1 LFWLQKAKYVL
12 LAPYFKTLIDQK
24 SIAVLPLENLSSD
37 PENEYF
43 ADGMSEEIINALS
56 KIEGLKVTA
65 RTSSF
70 VFKGKKEDVRII
82 GNQLGVSTV
91 LEGSIRKV
99 GKRIRV
105 TTQLIRTDNGFHIWS
120 DNFDRQLDDVFELQD
135 EISLLVADKIRE
147 NFGHLKIKSHLVKSS
162 TANVEAY
169 NIYLKGRFN
178 HLKWDEEG
186 IQKAIELYSTCIA
199 MDPTYAEPHF
209 GLAYCYAMA
218 GSWWPEPSLLAEA
231 EEHINKGFSLDDQS
245 AQGYYAQATLSFWGH
260 WDFHKGQENY
270 LKAIQLSPK
279 YTEAEEGLVELYTA
293 VGDFENALKHV
304 ENILKFNPLSA
315 NHFYT
320 KANIFYLQN
329 DLKEAEYFTDQAL
342 LIDPQ
347 FTHAICLKQLCLI
360 HRGKL
365 DELRYYLE
373 HTPMVE
379 RSEACLLLFELIHE
393 SKAISAQTIDEELKR
408 EVPIPLFPWTLFLKI
423 YAKRTKDAEAEL
435 KDAVERKIGQYV
447 NFKSHP
453 LYRPLSHSVVFQKLA
468 SENLV
473 SNGSS
478 FEWPVKADKSVLL
491 SKEEAEPLIRK
502 LNELMEEEQAFL
514 NNTTS
519 LRSTAESIDTTSNKL
534 SYLLN
539 EFLGKNF
546 NEYLNGYRLEA
557 FQKMALDPQNSHL
570 TLLGLAYESGFKSK
584 SVFNDF
590 FKKSTGLTPKAW
602 VKKHKV

>member
-1 LFWLQKAKYVL
+1 M
-12 LAPYFKTLIDQK
+12 IDQK

-43 ADGMSEEIINALS
+43 ADGMTEEIINALS
-56 KIEGLKVTA
+56 KVKGLKVTA

-70 VFKGKKEDVRII
+70 VFKNKKEDVRII

-91 LEGSIRKV
+91 LEGSIRKA

-120 DNFDRQLDDVFELQD
+120 ENFDRQLDDVFELQD

-147 NFGHLKIKSHLVKSS
+147 NFGHLRIKSHLVK
-162 TANVEAY
+162 TATSNVEAY
-169 NIYLKGRFN
+169 NTYLKGRFN

-186 IQKAIELYSTCIA
+186 IQKAIELYSACIA
-199 MDPTYAEPHF
+199 MDPTYADPHF

-218 GSWWPEPSLLAEA
+218 GSWWPDPSLLVQA
-231 EEHINKGFSLDDQS
+231 EEHINQGFSLDDQS
-245 AQGYYAQATLSFWGH
+245 ALGYYAQATLSFWGH
-260 WDFHKGQENY
+260 WDFQKGQENY
-270 LKAIQLSPK
+270 LKAIRLSPK

-304 ENILKFNPLSA
+304 EKILQINPLSA
-315 NHFYT
+315 NHFFT
-320 KANIFYLQN
+320 KANIFYLKQ
-329 DLKEAEYFTDQAL
+329 DLKEAEYFVDQAL
-342 LIDPQ
+342 HLDPN
-347 FTHAICLKQLCLI
+347 FTHAIALKQLCLI
-360 HRGKL
+360 HQGKEE
-365 DELRYYLE
+365 DLRDYLE
-373 HTPMVE
+373 HTPFAE
-379 RSEACLLLFELIHE
+379 RPEACKLLFDFFHKRNEIL
-393 SKAISAQTIDEELKR
+393 SKTIDEELKR

-423 YAKRTKDAEAEL
+423 YAKRIAEAEAEL
-435 KDAVERKIGQYV
+435 KDAVERKMGQYV
-447 NFKSHP
+447 NFKTHP
-453 LYRPLSHSVVFQKLA
+453 LLQPLAESAVFQELA
-468 SENLV
+468 STNLIGR
-473 SNGSS
+473 GSELE
-478 FEWPVKADKSVLL
+478 FPTKTEKSTLL
-491 SKEEAEPLIRK
+491 SKEEAAPLIHK
-502 LNELMEEEQAFL
+502 LNELMEKQMAFL
-514 NNTTS
+514 DNSMT
-519 LRSTAESIDTTSNKL
+519 LRSTAESIDTNSNKL

-557 FQKMALDPQNSHL
+557 FQKLAVDPKNSHL

-602 VKKHKV
+602 LKQQRA